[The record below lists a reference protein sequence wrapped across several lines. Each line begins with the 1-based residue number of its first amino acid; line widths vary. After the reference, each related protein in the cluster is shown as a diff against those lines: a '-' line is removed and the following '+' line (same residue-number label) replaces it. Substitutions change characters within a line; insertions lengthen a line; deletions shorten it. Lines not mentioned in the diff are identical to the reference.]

1 MKIPIC
7 KYSLGVPLFFFVLL
21 FWGPAWGSQGLVLE
35 RIKHATTP
43 YDNQQIESVFPITQK
58 RVLAKVQYQGG
69 TFQVLVRKPF
79 IERYDCS
86 KCHNDTFVKATNAS
100 KFTHGNV
107 IINHGKEGNELTC
120 ADCHHDDKRNFLQDK
135 KGREIDFDHSYQL
148 CGKCHFRQK
157 RDWIGGAHGKR
168 VSYWAGERVIKNCA
182 TCHNPHSPKFA
193 KRFPATYSEPLD

>member
-1 MKIPIC
+1 MSRYKV
-7 KYSLGVPLFFFVLL
+7 YVPLLFFTVLC
-21 FWGPAWGSQGLVLE
+21 GSPVLASGDLVLE

-43 YDNQQIESVFPITQK
+43 YDDTQIESVFPITQK
-58 RVLAKVQYQGG
+58 SVTSMVQYQGG
-69 TFQVLVRKPF
+69 SFQVLSRKPY
-79 IERYDCS
+79 IERFQCS
-86 KCHNDTFVKATNAS
+86 KCHNDTFVKAKNATAL
-100 KFTHGNV
+100 THGNV
-107 IINHGKEGNELTC
+107 TINHGNTDNELTC
-120 ADCHHDDKRNFLQDK
+120 GDCHHDDKRDFLQDK

-168 VSYWAGERVIKNCA
+168 VTYWAGERVIRNCA